1 MKKKIIAAVVP
12 VRKNSER
19 LRNKNFLKFY
29 KNESLLEIKIQQLKK
44 IKYIDKIVISSDSKL
59 AEKVAKK
66 I

>member
-29 KNESLLEIKIQQLKK
+29 KNESLLEIKIQQLKNN
-44 IKYIDKIVISSDSKL
+44 IN
-59 AEKVAKK
+59 
-66 I
+66 